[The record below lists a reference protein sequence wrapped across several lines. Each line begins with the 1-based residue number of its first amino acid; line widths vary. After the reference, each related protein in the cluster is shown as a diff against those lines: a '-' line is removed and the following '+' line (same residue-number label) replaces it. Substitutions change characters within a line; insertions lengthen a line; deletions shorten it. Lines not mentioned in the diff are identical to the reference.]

1 MLCFNLFGTYWLY
14 YTSIKCDLLDH
25 PIKDMG
31 RCMSIMCETTIL
43 KNHPTK
49 VMWKLKL

>member
-1 MLCFNLFGTYWLY
+1 MLCFNLFGSYLFC
-14 YTSIKCDLLDH
+14 YTFIECDLLDH

-31 RCMSIMCETTIL
+31 RYMSIMCETTIL

-49 VMWKLKL
+49 VVWKLKL